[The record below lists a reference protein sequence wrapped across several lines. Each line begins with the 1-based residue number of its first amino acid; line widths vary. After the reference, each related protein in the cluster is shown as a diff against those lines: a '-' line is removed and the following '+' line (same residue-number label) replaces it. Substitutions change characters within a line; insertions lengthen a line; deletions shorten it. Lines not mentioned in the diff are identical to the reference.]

1 MADKLTFVITLTD
14 DLTDMNE
21 PVLLIGQKSLDLK
34 DKTIGDKLAI
44 NQTNLQSL
52 EIKELIKLESQ
63 IPIQSLDSFK
73 TKIGSFPDFPIA
85 SQKLY

>member
-21 PVLLIGQKSLDLK
+21 PVLLIGKSLNLDGK
-34 DKTIGDKLAI
+34 NIGDKLAI
-44 NQTNLQSL
+44 NDTNLQNL

-63 IPIQSLDSFK
+63 IPIQSLDSFE
-73 TKIGSFPDFPIA
+73 TNW
-85 SQKLY
+85 